1 MTISYGFYNSLNHDR
16 VYDADTVGSIF
27 DGVIED
33 GVYSQIGKHFKVS
46 VKSGMD
52 ITVGSGR
59 AWAWH
64 TWLYNDQNYQMHID
78 AASGALDRWDYVCIK
93 IDKSP
98 GVRASSI
105 VVVKGTPSSTP
116 TDPVPKNTNLVHYLK
131 LAKIVISKGTTT
143 LSDGRITQL
152 VGTSTTPFVQS
163 PLKTIDIDYLQ
174 EKWNADYQY
183 MLNNMH
189 SAPGGY
195 IPLTNAQIDAMFP
208 ASK

>member
-33 GVYSQIGKHFKVS
+33 GVYSTIGDHFN
-46 VKSGMD
+46 VKPNTGMSLY
-52 ITVGSGR
+52 VGSGR

-64 TWLYNDQNYQMHID
+64 TWFYNDQNYQLTID
-78 AASGALDRWDYVCIK
+78 SASSALDRWDYICIK
-93 IDKSP
+93 IDKSA
-98 GVRASSI
+98 GVRASSL

-116 TDPVPKNTNLVHYLK
+116 SDPVPSDTNTVHYLK
-131 LAKIVISKGTTT
+131 IAKIIVSKGITTI
-143 LSDGRITQL
+143 GAGNIQQL

-163 PLKTIDIDYLQ
+163 PLETIDIDYLQ
-174 EKWNADYQY
+174 EKWNADYRY

-195 IPLTNAQIDAMFP
+195 VPLTNAQIDAMFP
-208 ASK
+208 AGQ